1 MSELDKATPLIPQ
14 SGEEIFDVV
23 DEHDRVLRQATR
35 DDVHKNDWW
44 HRAVHIW
51 LFDSDGRLLLQ
62 MRSPHK
68 DQYPST
74 WTSSASGH
82 VDAGEDYETAA
93 RRELSEELGL
103 SVPLE
108 PLVKLPPSAAT
119 AYEFTSLWIGTTD
132 QPPKPNSVE
141 VTAVEWWDIPAAHE
155 AMISEPE
162 IFSPPLR
169 ELITWWLTHQRDS
182 RA

>member
-1 MSELDKATPLIPQ
+1 MPQ

-23 DEHDRVLRQATR
+23 DEQDRVLRQATR
-35 DDVHKNDWW
+35 AEVHKNDWW

-51 LFDSDGRLLLQ
+51 LFDAEGRLLLQ

-82 VDAGEDYETAA
+82 VDAGEGYETAA
-93 RRELSEELGL
+93 RRELGEELGL
-103 SVPLE
+103 SFPLK
-108 PLVKLPPSAAT
+108 PVVKLPPSPAT

-132 QPPKPNSVE
+132 QPPRPNSVE
-141 VTAVEWWDIPAAHE
+141 VTAVEWWDIPAAQE

-162 IFSPPLR
+162 LFSPPLR
-169 ELITWWLTHQRDS
+169 ELIAWWSTHGDS
-182 RA
+182 RVH